1 MQRIPALTTAA
12 APTASQ
18 PMLEAVHK
26 KLGMVPNLIKTFAHS
41 PAVLKYYLAGSEA
54 LGGGALPAALREQ
67 IALVTAGANG
77 CDYCASAHTLMGKGA
92 GLTAA
97 EMADN
102 LRGHSGHAKTQAA
115 LDFAAAVVAAR
126 GRVSDAQLQ
135 AVRAAG
141 YADDE
146 VVEIV
151 ANVVAN
157 IFTNYF
163 NHVAGTVIDF
173 PVVKTTESA
182 LA

>member
-1 MQRIPALTTAA
+1 
-12 APTASQ
+12 
-18 PMLEAVHK
+18 MLEAVHK
-26 KLGMVPNLIKTFAHS
+26 KLGMIPNLIKTFAHS
-41 PAVLKYYLAGSEA
+41 PAVLKYYLAGGEA
-54 LGGGALPAALREQ
+54 LGDGALPTALREQ

-77 CDYCASAHTLMGKGA
+77 CDYCASAHTLVGKAA

-102 LRGHSGHAKTQAA
+102 LRGQSGNVKAQAA
-115 LDFAAAVVAAR
+115 LDFAVAVVAAR

-141 YADDE
+141 YADAE

-151 ANVVAN
+151 ANVVSN

-173 PVVKTTESA
+173 PVVKASEST

>member
-1 MQRIPALTTAA
+1 MVNQPVTT
-12 APTASQ
+12 SRFW
-18 PMLEAVHK
+18 L
-26 KLGMVPNLIKTFAHS
+26 N
-41 PAVLKYYLAGSEA
+41 
-54 LGGGALPAALREQ
+54 
-67 IALVTAGANG
+67 
-77 CDYCASAHTLMGKGA
+77 
-92 GLTAA
+92 
-97 EMADN
+97 
-102 LRGHSGHAKTQAA
+102 
-115 LDFAAAVVAAR
+115 AAVVAAR